1 MDSIGS
7 LRMKKMNNKA
17 TSIRWRV
24 LGILVFA
31 SFVSYL
37 LRSNISLAAP
47 VMIADL
53 GLTEIEWGWI
63 LAAFITGY
71 AIFQFPGGL
80 LGDRFGPR
88 RVLAI
93 IAVLWG
99 IMTIVTSLVPGQE
112 TASTGLI
119 IVSLI
124 LVRFLVGVVQAP
136 VFPVMNVSI
145 MRWFPV
151 GGWGFP
157 TGLTSTGLTLG
168 VAASAPVLAWM
179 ITQYG
184 WRLSFIILSPFGFL
198 LAALWWWYA
207 RDWPADHPAISQ
219 VEIDLIRDKRSFEP
233 DDEDAS
239 PAWWRVLKN
248 RDVML
253 LTLSYCCM
261 NYVFYSVFNWF
272 FYYLVEIRHF
282 SVQEAGF
289 VTSSQWIAGAVGA
302 ALGGWVCDKLCKRLG
317 LRWGCRWPVI
327 VGMVASA
334 ALLIVGAMHSSP
346 YVAVAMLAL
355 CFFFNQLSD
364 AAYWASSIAIG
375 GIHAGAAGGVLNTG
389 GNIFGILNAILV
401 PVIAHAFG
409 WTFAIASGAVFA
421 LIGAG
426 LMLLVR
432 ADCPLDSAD

>member
-1 MDSIGS
+1 MH
-7 LRMKKMNNKA
+7 NKA

-53 GLTEIEWGWI
+53 GLTEIQWGWI
-63 LAAFITGY
+63 LAAFTTGY

-88 RVLAI
+88 WVLTI

-179 ITQYG
+179 ITHYG

-282 SVQEAGF
+282 SIQEAGF

-327 VGMVASA
+327 VGMVVSA
-334 ALLIVGAMHSSP
+334 ALLTVGAVHSSP
-346 YVAVAMLAL
+346 YVAVVMLAL
-355 CFFFNQLSD
+355 CFFFNQLTE
-364 AAYWASSIAIG
+364 AAYWATSIAIG
-375 GIHAGAAGGVLNTG
+375 GMHAGAAGGVLNTG

-409 WTFAIASGAVFA
+409 WTFAIASGAIFA

>member
-1 MDSIGS
+1 MDSIGY
-7 LRMKKMNNKA
+7 LRVKKMNNKA
-17 TSIRWRV
+17 SSIRWRV

-37 LRSNISLAAP
+37 LRSNISIAAP

-53 GLTEIEWGWI
+53 GLTEIQWGWI
-63 LAAFITGY
+63 LAAFTTGY

-88 RVLAI
+88 RVLTI

-198 LAALWWWYA
+198 MAALWWWYA
-207 RDWPADHPAISQ
+207 RDWPAEHPAISQ
-219 VEIDLIRDKRSFEP
+219 VEIDLIRDKRSFEH

-239 PAWWRVLKN
+239 PAWRRVLKN

-253 LTLSYCCM
+253 LTLSYFCM
-261 NYVFYSVFNWF
+261 TYVFYSVFNWF

-302 ALGGWVCDKLCKRLG
+302 ALGGWICDKLCKRLG
-317 LRWGCRWPVI
+317 MRWGCRWPVI

-334 ALLIVGAMHSSP
+334 LLLTVGAVHSSP
-346 YVAVAMLAL
+346 YVAVVTLAL
-355 CFFFNQLSD
+355 CFFFNQLTE
-364 AAYWASSIAIG
+364 AAYWAGSIAIG
-375 GIHAGAAGGVLNTG
+375 GMHAGAAGGVLNTG
-389 GNIFGILNAILV
+389 GNASGILNAVLV

-409 WTFAIASGAVFA
+409 WTFAIASGAIFA
-421 LIGAG
+421 LVGAG

-432 ADCPLDSAD
+432 ADRPLDSAD

>member
-1 MDSIGS
+1 
-7 LRMKKMNNKA
+7 
-17 TSIRWRV
+17 
-24 LGILVFA
+24 
-31 SFVSYL
+31 
-37 LRSNISLAAP
+37 
-47 VMIADL
+47 
-53 GLTEIEWGWI
+53 
-63 LAAFITGY
+63 
-71 AIFQFPGGL
+71 
-80 LGDRFGPR
+80 
-88 RVLAI
+88 
-93 IAVLWG
+93 
-99 IMTIVTSLVPGQE
+99 MTIVTSLVPGQE

-168 VAASAPVLAWM
+168 VTASAPVLAWM

-184 WRLSFIILSPFGFL
+184 WRLSFVILAPFGFL
-198 LAALWWWYA
+198 LAALWWWYT
-207 RDWPADHPAISQ
+207 RDWPADHPAINQ
-219 VEIDLIRDKRSFEP
+219 VEIDLIRDKRSFEH

-239 PAWWRVLKN
+239 PAWRRVLKN

-253 LTLSYCCM
+253 LTLSYFCM
-261 NYVFYSVFNWF
+261 TYVFYSVFNWF

-302 ALGGWVCDKLCKRLG
+302 ALGGWICDKLCKRLG
-317 LRWGCRWPVI
+317 MRWGCRWPVI

-334 ALLIVGAMHSSP
+334 LLLIVGAVHSSP
-346 YVAVAMLAL
+346 YVAVVTLAL
-355 CFFFNQLSD
+355 CFFFNQLTE
-364 AAYWASSIAIG
+364 AAYWAGSIAIG
-375 GIHAGAAGGVLNTG
+375 GMHAGAAGGVLNTG
-389 GNIFGILNAILV
+389 GNASGILNAVLV
-401 PVIAHAFG
+401 PVFAHAFG
-409 WTFAIASGAVFA
+409 WTFAIASGAIFA
-421 LIGAG
+421 LVGAG

-432 ADCPLDSAD
+432 ADRPLDSAD